1 MSDLM
6 RRILFLPEAA
16 SSLAPRVDRLH
27 FFIIGTTFVVG
38 AGIGLTGLFFLV
50 RYRRGRA
57 LAPEPAMAAPT
68 WMEAAFAGVPL
79 AFFLL
84 WGALGFQDYV
94 WARTPPRDALDVYVT
109 GKQWMW
115 KFAYPDGPGMVGVL
129 HVPTGTPVRLLITS
143 RDVIHSF
150 YVPAFRLKMDA
161 LPGRYTELWFEAV
174 RPGRYRVFCAEYCG
188 LDHSRMR
195 AEVVALAPEAF
206 ESWRARQLAQPTWV
220 ADESSWEEGTRGPL
234 ARRGAIVATRQGCF
248 QCHTIDGTPHIGPSW
263 LGLYGREEP
272 LASGDSVR
280 ADVAYLTESM
290 MDPLAKV
297 VAGYAPVMPSFHGR
311 LSAGEVGALVEYIKS
326 LQPERPEPPPAQ
338 EPTYGPLPR

>member
-1 MSDLM
+1 MSELL
-6 RRILFLPEAA
+6 RRILFLPDAA

-27 FFIIGTTFVVG
+27 FFIIVTTFIVG
-38 AGIGLTGLFFLV
+38 AGIGLTGLIFLV

-57 LAPEPAMAAPT
+57 EALAPVMTAPA
-68 WMEAAFAGVPL
+68 WLEAAFAGVPL

-84 WGALGFQDYV
+84 WGALGFQDYI
-94 WARTPPRDALDVYVT
+94 WARTPPREALDVYVT

-115 KFAYPDGPGMVGVL
+115 KFAYPGGPGMVGVL
-129 HVPTGTPVRLLITS
+129 HVPTGTPVRLLLTS

-150 YVPAFRLKMDA
+150 YVPAFRVKMDA
-161 LPGRYTELWFEAV
+161 LPGRYTEIWFEAV
-174 RPGRYRVFCAEYCG
+174 RPGRYRVLCAEYCG

-195 AEVVALAPEAF
+195 AEVVALEPGAF
-206 ESWRARQLAQPTWV
+206 ETWRARQRSEPTW
-220 ADESSWEEGTRGPL
+220 ASGEGEEESLLGPL
-234 ARRGAIVATRQGCF
+234 AAEGRVVAAKQGCL
-248 QCHTIDGTPHIGPSW
+248 QCHTLDGTPHIGPTW

-272 LASGDSVR
+272 LASGGSVR

-311 LSAGEVGALVEYIKS
+311 LSAAEVGALIEFIKS
-326 LQPERPEPPPAQ
+326 LQPERPEPPPVQ
-338 EPTYGPLPR
+338 EPDYGPLPR

>member
-57 LAPEPAMAAPT
+57 PAQEPAMAAPT

-129 HVPTGTPVRLLITS
+129 HVPTGTPIRLLLTS

-195 AEVVALAPEAF
+195 AEVVALEPEAF

-220 ADESSWEEGTRGPL
+220 ADESSEEEGTRGPL
-234 ARRGAIVATRQGCF
+234 ARRGAVVATRQGCF